1 MTGLPCQ
8 SIQLRFPSSACR
20 TLPRI
25 CTSSGRFLSLQHRGN
40 YQKAILP
47 CNRDPWILIRW
58 ARTSA
63 LPVTLRLVSA
73 FARQLIRA
81 PVTPPHA
88 QEASFARITSNVA
101 GLRTDEDYD
110 AFLAHSRSKLVG
122 GQSLDHAGGYPCIY
136 PQVRGSNTCM
146 RRSRRATMCR
156 PLSTLGRRGARTASP
171 FFRTF

>member
-1 MTGLPCQ
+1 M
-8 SIQLRFPSSACR
+8 LR
-20 TLPRI
+20 
-25 CTSSGRFLSLQHRGN
+25 
-40 YQKAILP
+40 
-47 CNRDPWILIRW
+47 
-58 ARTSA
+58 
-63 LPVTLRLVSA
+63 VTLRLVSA

-122 GQSLDHAGGYPCIY
+122 GQCLDHAWGGTH
-136 PQVRGSNTCM
+136 VFTHKLRFNTCM

-156 PLSTLGRRGARTASP
+156 PLSTLERRGARTASP
-171 FFRTF
+171 SFRTF